1 MDHNDL
7 EQKLTML
14 LAGTNALAGYPLS
27 LVCTEQGLL
36 IASSGEEVTAE
47 IAAGLTSL
55 FNDIVL
61 RADRDLGMSQV
72 DELTLLDG
80 GDRRIIIRPLPLHS
94 DPRLYLVLTAPKKA
108 SWRQNTNTLTKRVS
122 ALVAPLYAVE
132 PEEDGED

>member
-1 MDHNDL
+1 MDHHDL
-7 EQKLTML
+7 EQQLTTL

-55 FNDIVL
+55 FNDIVI
-61 RADRDLGMSQV
+61 RADRDLGMEQV

-80 GDRRIIIRPLPLHS
+80 GDRRIVIRPLPLHS
-94 DPRLYLVLTAPKKA
+94 DPRLYLVIAAPKKA

-122 ALVAPLYAVE
+122 KLVAPLYAAE
-132 PEEDGED
+132 GSDGDDE